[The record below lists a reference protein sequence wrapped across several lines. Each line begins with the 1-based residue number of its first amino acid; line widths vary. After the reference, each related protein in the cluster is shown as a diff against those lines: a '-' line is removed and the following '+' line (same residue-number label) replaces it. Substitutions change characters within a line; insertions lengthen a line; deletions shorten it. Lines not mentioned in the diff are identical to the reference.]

1 METKFQTSFIPKKPL
16 MPASSAFNAPA
27 PRRHTSSLFMSIAS
41 LLFIVSIAAAGGMYF
56 WKSSLESSQQAYKD
70 QLVEREKLFNVDLIE
85 ELKRQNVKID
95 LAKELVANH
104 IAMSQIF
111 DVIGR
116 LTIEK
121 VRFLSMD
128 VSAGTPTEGIKI
140 SLKGYGTDFRVVAYQ
155 SDVLGQL
162 EQYGLRKI
170 VKNPILTDPSLDG
183 AGTVSFGFSA
193 TIDPSNL
200 SYTKSVTSDT
210 DADQSSTQQP

>member
-1 METKFQTSFIPKKPL
+1 MTGGLST
-16 MPASSAFNAPA
+16 PA

-41 LLFIVSIAAAGGMYF
+41 LLFIASIVAAGGIYF
-56 WKSSLESSQQAYKD
+56 WKSALESSQQSYKS

-95 LAKELVANH
+95 LAKNLVANH

-128 VSAGTPTEGIKI
+128 VSAGTAAEGIKI
-140 SLKGYGTDFRVVAYQ
+140 ALKGYGVNFRVVAYQ

-170 VKNPILTDPSLDG
+170 IKNPILSDPSLDSSG
-183 AGTVSFGFSA
+183 MVSFGFSA
-193 TIDPSNL
+193 TVDPSNL
-200 SYTKSVTSDT
+200 SYAKSVIPEAAPAEVET
-210 DADQSSTQQP
+210 DQSSNQ